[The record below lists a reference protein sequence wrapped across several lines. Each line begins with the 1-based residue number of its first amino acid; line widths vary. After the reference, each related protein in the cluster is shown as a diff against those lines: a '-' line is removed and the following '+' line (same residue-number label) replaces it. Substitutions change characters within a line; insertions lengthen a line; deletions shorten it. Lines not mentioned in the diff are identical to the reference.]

1 MLVIDP
7 EYRRKKQQKA
17 MPMVEFCSAV
27 AKYQIDHGRFFLIEN
42 PSTSSI
48 WYTRSFTRLLN
59 YHQAV
64 TWDNLHMCAFG
75 MKDPNGYY
83 YYKPTSLMHNLD
95 PKVIKPVF
103 KRCPNLKQ
111 PGDAKAPSP
120 RHFHQPVEGSASGHG
135 SRTKLAQVYPY
146 KFCQTLVDSLLLLGN
161 PRALCTSTSLFC
173 ADLFTDLSEQELK
186 GLALALSESV
196 VSEFPCFLET
206 DSSLLQT
213 RPRRDAYLSDSL
225 PVRDYHTRR
234 ALNKINSFPHATELD
249 PSTLV
254 LANDLYYLRR
264 KYIPHMTFQKAF
276 VCRGTFVWLREKIRT
291 CPGVVILWKKRDP
304 TRLWICDASTL
315 SLDPLIAAHW
325 SAIFFWNSDGST
337 PVAQPLRSRVES
349 PSHPDAPM
357 PPAPNAGPDEPP
369 PALVPDA
376 DMPPGDSDVPPDPHD
391 LPPGPPDDPRPSGLP
406 FDDPMDPHPS
416 DHPGLPGHPVSDS
429 PPDGPVVPVL
439 PDVPVTPGLIVPPTV
454 PDVDMGLGG
463 VKRNSVDPSDDPP
476 ATKARPSQPTPPTG
490 SRLGGDVSPTTVWS

>member
-1 MLVIDP
+1 MSIIEKQKPMFIFMAVECTAWSIMQNASDP

-161 PRALCTSTSLFC
+161 PRALCTSTSLLC
-173 ADLFTDLSEQELK
+173 ADFFTDLSEQELK

-213 RPRRDAYLSDSL
+213 RPKRDAYLSDSL
-225 PVRDYHTRR
+225 PVQDYHTRR

-254 LANDLYYLRR
+254 LATDLYYLRR

-276 VCRGTFVWLREKIRT
+276 VCRGTFAWLREKIRT

-315 SLDPLIAAHW
+315 SFDPLIAAHW

-337 PVAQPLRSRVES
+337 PAAQPLRSRAEN

-357 PPAPNAGPDEPP
+357 PPAPNAGPDEPS
-369 PALVPDA
+369 PALVPD
-376 DMPPGDSDVPPDPHD
+376 GRH
-391 LPPGPPDDPRPSGLP
+391 
-406 FDDPMDPHPS
+406 
-416 DHPGLPGHPVSDS
+416 
-429 PPDGPVVPVL
+429 
-439 PDVPVTPGLIVPPTV
+439 
-454 PDVDMGLGG
+454 
-463 VKRNSVDPSDDPP
+463 
-476 ATKARPSQPTPPTG
+476 ATG
-490 SRLGGDVSPTTVWS
+490 